1 MNPEIFVTLRK
12 LKMKSQL
19 ADYIPYC
26 SLLFALVVNTACV
39 TPGASESEIVPTASD
54 VDDPATVGEDNVPV
68 AKPNTLALGPIEDVD
83 IKEVIYLGLEKQM
96 LATETETT
104 KVEIGDFESFK
115 FSIVKMDNTPANTE
129 DIPSPEAE
137 KITVE
142 VNGWYKK
149 GTIGDDASDKCFSF
163 DSQVNL
169 TSQNE
174 MWIYNENDPL
184 KFTRENTE
192 DCY

>member
-1 MNPEIFVTLRK
+1 MR
-12 LKMKSQL
+12 SRL
-19 ADYIPYC
+19 ACSVPLC
-26 SLLFALVVNTACV
+26 SLLLMLLANTACV
-39 TPGASESEIVPTASD
+39 TTNAEETESVPTATD
-54 VDDPATVGEDNVPV
+54 VEDPATVGEDNVPV

-83 IKEVIYLGLEKQM
+83 IKEVIYQGLEKQL

-115 FSIVKMDNTPANTE
+115 FSIIKMNNVTADT
-129 DIPSPEAE
+129 DGIPSQEAD

-142 VNGWYKK
+142 VTGWYKK
-149 GTIGDDASDKCFSF
+149 GTIGDDATDKCLSF
-163 DSQVNL
+163 DSQMNL
-169 TSQNE
+169 TSENE
-174 MWIYNENDPL
+174 MWIYDDKAPL